1 MIYYI
6 LHAQHNEHIIFYIT
20 INIKQY
26 TRELGKQRARLIGFR
41 RLALRLGLAPYCH
54 GIKSRFLHYMRR
66 DARKPH
72 YGEVLQAA
80 RETDHI
86 LR

>member
-26 TRELGKQRARLIGFR
+26 TREESCYLSV
-41 RLALRLGLAPYCH
+41 
-54 GIKSRFLHYMRR
+54 IKLKLKF
-66 DARKPH
+66 KN
-72 YGEVLQAA
+72 
-80 RETDHI
+80 I
-86 LR
+86 LF